1 MTAAAL
7 VLVPRGRATGC
18 AAVTFLLVSF
28 TDAASFATNVNWH
41 ESKSR
46 SHDAV
51 LTLVHDALVT
61 GPRGLTDDCVH
72 SEAVV
77 RNLPARYG
85 LPTESPRGL
94 LTPDLVAADDERGE
108 LLLIEVTIV
117 PDAALPR
124 YVGRKTSKYCG
135 LCRHAA
141 AHGTMRVGPPLI
153 VALGIGGGVPSS
165 TLWALARILGLCALE
180 SGEQAAADD
189 LSEDEAAML
198 ARWVTA
204 ATQIATSRADAPP
217 QGRGRGGARTRRE
230 RRVAWRSR

>member
-1 MTAAAL
+1 MIVLLTTDELTGRGLFCMTAAALVL

-108 LLLIEVTIV
+108 LLLIEGVQ
-117 PDAALPR
+117 PSLRLRPPM
-124 YVGRKTSKYCG
+124 
-135 LCRHAA
+135 H
-141 AHGTMRVGPPLI
+141 HPGTR
-153 VALGIGGGVPSS
+153 
-165 TLWALARILGLCALE
+165 
-180 SGEQAAADD
+180 
-189 LSEDEAAML
+189 
-198 ARWVTA
+198 
-204 ATQIATSRADAPP
+204 
-217 QGRGRGGARTRRE
+217 
-230 RRVAWRSR
+230 